1 MKYKL
6 ILLFFLASCSS
17 YSTSNSNKSGYFAS
31 GFAYIE
37 NKIPSNYV
45 NDKFFI
51 SHNKLNVGTKLKITN
66 PENKKS
72 LEAVIKRKVNY
83 DDFYK
88 VLISRKI
95 VEELELSFEF
105 PFVEVNEIKTN
116 KSFIAKKAIT
126 DNAEKKIANNAPID
140 QIDIN
145 NISQKKKNIQ
155 KVKSYSILVADFYS
169 LESAKILKN
178 KLALILANSN
188 YHLIYINKKNE
199 SSYELL
205 LGPYNTINKLKNDYI
220 VLSDSS
226 FEDLD
231 IKINE

>member
-1 MKYKL
+1 MKYNL

-17 YSTSNSNKSGYFAS
+17 YSTSKSNKSGYFAS

-126 DNAEKKIANNAPID
+126 DNA
-140 QIDIN
+140 
-145 NISQKKKNIQ
+145 
-155 KVKSYSILVADFYS
+155 
-169 LESAKILKN
+169 
-178 KLALILANSN
+178 
-188 YHLIYINKKNE
+188 
-199 SSYELL
+199 
-205 LGPYNTINKLKNDYI
+205 
-220 VLSDSS
+220 
-226 FEDLD
+226 
-231 IKINE
+231 

>member
-145 NISQKKKNIQ
+145 NISQKKKIF
-155 KVKSYSILVADFYS
+155 K
-169 LESAKILKN
+169 
-178 KLALILANSN
+178 KLRV
-188 YHLIYINKKNE
+188 
-199 SSYELL
+199 
-205 LGPYNTINKLKNDYI
+205 TR
-220 VLSDSS
+220 
-226 FEDLD
+226 F
-231 IKINE
+231 